1 VACLR
6 QWARRR
12 VHERYK
18 VGEGW
23 EYPFRL
29 SESGTES
36 GVKHPKSYF
45 CRLGTTD
52 YSF

>member
-12 VHERYK
+12 VDERYK
-18 VGEGW
+18 IGEGW

-36 GVKHPKSYF
+36 GGKHPKSYF
-45 CRLGTTD
+45 CRPEGTD
-52 YSF
+52 YSY